1 MADTDTP
8 SGNPLDDL
16 DPSEVRIEAVDA
28 FHLGGTRYA
37 ASFELTDIH
46 CEFSRSFLLDI
57 DFGETLTF
65 TVRLQIE
72 DAINSHATLAPDRH
86 VVLELG
92 GLIHDLT
99 PAGDSVTALPEG
111 VLRRI
116 WHLKDGPQFVFGDR
130 GVAYVREPGGD
141 WELIAPHDLAVL
153 RAIHGS
159 SAQDVHACGH
169 GGLLLRLEGRAW
181 VPVEIPD
188 QRNFYALEVSADGA
202 MHFGGAEGTAYALM
216 GEELTPLEAAPWDYF
231 GICSFKGR
239 RYWTD
244 SSYGISVQE
253 GNALRPF
260 RNLGQGFF
268 MHASAEKLVIS
279 GWKEIFIFD
288 GENWEGFEMGY
299 DGNIFLRR
307 LDMADYGG

>member
-1 MADTDTP
+1 MTDTDTP
-8 SGNPLDDL
+8 SDNPLDDL
-16 DPSEVRIEAVDA
+16 DPSEVRIETVDA
-28 FHLGGTRYA
+28 FHLGGTRYS
-37 ASFELTDIH
+37 ASFELTDVD

-65 TVRLQIE
+65 TIRLQIE
-72 DAINSHATLAPDRH
+72 DAINSHATLVPDRH

-92 GLIHDLT
+92 GLVHDLT

-111 VLRRI
+111 VLRRV
-116 WHLKDGPQFVFGDR
+116 WHLEGGPQFVFGDH
-130 GVAYVREPGGD
+130 GVAYIREVGAG
-141 WELIAPHDLAVL
+141 WNLIQPYDLAVL
-153 RAIHGS
+153 RDIHGT
-159 SAQDVHACGH
+159 SAGDVHACGH

-181 VPVEIPD
+181 VPLEIPD
-188 QRNFYALEVSADGA
+188 QRNLYALEVSADGA
-202 MHFGGAEGTAYALM
+202 LHFGGAGGTAYALVAD
-216 GEELTPLEAAPWDYF
+216 ELIALEAEPWDYF
-231 GICSFKGR
+231 GIRSFKGR

-244 SSYGISVQE
+244 PSYGISVQE
-253 GNALRPF
+253 GRALRPF

-279 GWKEIFIFD
+279 GWKEVFVFD
-288 GENWEGFEMGY
+288 GQNWEGFEMGY